1 VPGGSRRLQNDCEA
15 HRVLGGFDSHALP
28 PARIPRPQPVIV
40 SALPSSLPTL
50 SRLGAVAVTALVALA
65 LPAGAQRIDSTR
77 VTPRPAAVDTSTKP
91 VPMPPLSP
99 RRAFL
104 YSLLLPGYS
113 QSKLGRPT
121 ASAIFALSE
130 SIGIAMLRESKADLD
145 EARRLRTDSIVVI
158 GVDANG
164 QPITHLG
171 YYTDGLI
178 SIRRSHV
185 EDWVA
190 FLIANHFFAAAD
202 AYVASHL
209 WDLPSQVSV
218 RPVPSGVIVAA
229 RFTW

>member
-28 PARIPRPQPVIV
+28 PARIPCPQSVIV
-40 SALPSSLPTL
+40 SARPSSPATS
-50 SRLGAVAVTALVALA
+50 SRLGVVVIALVALA

-77 VTPRPAAVDTSTKP
+77 VSPRPATVDTSSRP
-91 VPMPPLSP
+91 VPVPPLSP

-113 QSKLGRPT
+113 QSVLGRPT

-130 SIGIAMLRESKADLD
+130 SIAIAMLRESKADLD
-145 EARRLRTDSIVVI
+145 EARRLRTDSLIVI
-158 GVDANG
+158 GVDASG
-164 QPITHLG
+164 QPITRSSF
-171 YYTDGLI
+171 YSDGLI

-190 FLIANHFFAAAD
+190 FLVANHLFAAAD
-202 AYVASHL
+202 AYVAAHL

-218 RPVPSGVIVAA
+218 RAGPSGAVVAA
-229 RFTW
+229 RLPW